1 MHWLVLNSNCKIE
14 GFLFYVIAF
23 SIKAAWR
30 KDGSLRASLLSSPFL
45 TEQPFCPALC
55 CPSQYNPWVPRLVL
69 GLGCGGHTHLF
80 PVSSNTTD
88 MKPVLVGRA
97 GFSQDDHCILSW
109 YALHCFQAG
118 DLPSVGQLMRKRH

>member
-55 CPSQYNPWVPRLVL
+55 CPSQ
-69 GLGCGGHTHLF
+69 
-80 PVSSNTTD
+80 
-88 MKPVLVGRA
+88 
-97 GFSQDDHCILSW
+97 
-109 YALHCFQAG
+109 
-118 DLPSVGQLMRKRH
+118 